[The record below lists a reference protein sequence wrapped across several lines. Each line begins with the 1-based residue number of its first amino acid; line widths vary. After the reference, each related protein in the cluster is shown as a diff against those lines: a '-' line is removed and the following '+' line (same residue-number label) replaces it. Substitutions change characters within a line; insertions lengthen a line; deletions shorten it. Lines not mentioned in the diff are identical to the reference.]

1 VLIQGYYK
9 KERDMSRK
17 LFYVF
22 SILITISLLVTAC
35 GGDATEA
42 PAPATGGE
50 GECPECPAAE
60 EVVIKETVIVEVPA
74 EAAEAPAPEI
84 IQAAGYGE
92 VLKAVQARGNVV
104 CGVHTELLGF
114 GYLDENGRNI
124 GFDIDFCRAVA
135 AAVLGDP
142 EAIEAVPITAADRG
156 PVLQTGEVDLVTRNM
171 TWTSKRDAEWGNFTW
186 ITFYDG
192 QGFLVRADSGVAT
205 LQDMEGATVC
215 VTTGTTTEKNLAT
228 AFTDAGL
235 TYEAVTFEETSAVY
249 GAYEEGRCDVA
260 TSDKSQLAAVRA
272 GFENPDDHII
282 LDITI
287 SKEPLTPAVPT
298 GDAQWLDIV
307 KTVIWGLINAEE
319 FGITSANV
327 EEMKG
332 SEDANI
338 RALLGVEGEADWGYT
353 ALGLA
358 PGSIAQAITAV
369 GNYGEIYDRYFGAE
383 GIAFTLDRGLNNL
396 WTNGG
401 MIYAPP
407 IK

>member
-1 VLIQGYYK
+1 
-9 KERDMSRK
+9 MSRK
-17 LFYVF
+17 LFFVF
-22 SILITISLLVTAC
+22 SVLITISLVVSAC
-35 GGDATEA
+35 GAKQTEA
-42 PAPATGGE
+42 PASTGGE
-50 GECPECPAAE
+50 VAAPVVE
-60 EVVIKETVIVEVPA
+60 TVEVIKTVIVEVPV
-74 EAAEAPAPEI
+74 EGTPLPPEI
-84 IQAAGYGE
+84 LKPAGYGE
-92 VLKAVQARGNVV
+92 TLQAVLARGKVV
-104 CGVHTELLGF
+104 CGIHTELLGF

-192 QGFLVRADSGVAT
+192 QGFLTRTDSGVTT
-205 LQDMEGATVC
+205 LADMDGATVC

-228 AFTDAGL
+228 AFGDAGL
-235 TYEAVTFEETSAVY
+235 SYEAVTFEETSAVY
-249 GAYEEGRCDVA
+249 GAYEEGRCDIA

-272 GFENPDDHII
+272 GFQNPDEHVI

-298 GDAQWLDIV
+298 GDDQWLDIV

-319 FGITSANV
+319 YGITSANV
-327 EEMKG
+327 EEMKA
-332 SEDANI
+332 SPDAGV
-338 RALLGVEGEADWGYT
+338 RAMLGVEGEADWGYT
-353 ALGLA
+353 TLGLTSDSLA
-358 PGSIAQAITAV
+358 NAITAV

-401 MIYAPP
+401 LMYAPP

>member
-1 VLIQGYYK
+1 
-9 KERDMSRK
+9 MSRK
-17 LFYVF
+17 LLLVF
-22 SILITISLLVTAC
+22 SLLIAFSMLATAC
-35 GGDATEA
+35 GSK
-42 PAPATGGE
+42 
-50 GECPECPAAE
+50 PAAVE
-60 EVVIKETVIVEVPA
+60 TIEVVKTVVVTVPVEGTQAPPEVIKP
-74 EAAEAPAPEI
+74 
-84 IQAAGYGE
+84 AGYGE
-92 VLKAVQARGNVV
+92 TLAAVQARGKVV

-114 GYLDENGRNI
+114 GYLDENGRNV
-124 GFDIDFCRAVA
+124 GFDIDFCRAMA

-156 PVLQTGEVDLVTRNM
+156 PVLQTGEVDLVARNM

-192 QGFLVRADSGVAT
+192 QGFLVRKDSGIST
-205 LQDMEGATVC
+205 LQDMNGATVC

-228 AFTDAGL
+228 AFGDAGL

-272 GFENPDDHII
+272 GFQNPDDHVI
-282 LDITI
+282 LPMTI

-298 GDAQWLDIV
+298 GDDQWLDIV

-319 FGITSANV
+319 KGITSDNV
-327 EEMKG
+327 EQMK
-332 SEDANI
+332 SSDNADV
-338 RALLGVEGEADWGYT
+338 RAMLGAEGEADWGYT
-353 ALGLA
+353 TLGLA
-358 PGSIAQAITAV
+358 PDSLAKAISAV
-369 GNYGEIYDRYFGAE
+369 GNYGEIYDRYFGAN
-383 GIAFTLDRGLNNL
+383 GMAFQLDRGLNNL

-401 MIYAPP
+401 LLYAPP

>member
-1 VLIQGYYK
+1 
-9 KERDMSRK
+9 MSRK
-17 LFYVF
+17 LFVVF
-22 SILITISLLVTAC
+22 SVLITLSILAVGC
-35 GGDATEA
+35 GGKATETTA
-42 PAPATGGE
+42 PSGGGVAPVVETV
-50 GECPECPAAE
+50 
-60 EVVIKETVIVEVPA
+60 EVVRTVIVTQLVEGT
-74 EAAEAPAPEI
+74 PAPPEV
-84 IQAAGYGE
+84 IQAPGYGE
-92 VLKAVQARGNVV
+92 TLKAIRERGKVV

-192 QGFLVRADSGVAT
+192 QGFLVRADSGIAT
-205 LQDMEGATVC
+205 LQDMDGATVC

-228 AFTDAGL
+228 AFGDAGL
-235 TYEAVTFEETSAVY
+235 SYEAVTFEETSAVY

-272 GFENPDDHII
+272 GFQNPEDHII

-287 SKEPLTPAVPT
+287 SKEPLTPAVPS
-298 GDAQWLDIV
+298 GDDQWLDIV

-327 EEMKG
+327 EEMKS
-332 SEDANI
+332 SENANI

-353 ALGLA
+353 ALGLSA
-358 PGSIAQAITAV
+358 DSLANAISAV
-369 GNYGEIYDRYFGAE
+369 GNYGEIYDRYFGPE
-383 GIAFTLDRGLNNL
+383 GIAFVLDRGLNNL

-401 MIYAPP
+401 LMYAPP

>member
-1 VLIQGYYK
+1 
-9 KERDMSRK
+9 MSRK
-17 LFYVF
+17 LFAVF
-22 SILITISLLVTAC
+22 SVLIALSLLAVAC
-35 GGDATEA
+35 GGEQPVTTVE
-42 PAPATGGE
+42 
-50 GECPECPAAE
+50 
-60 EVVIKETVIVEVPA
+60 VIKTVVVEVPVEG
-74 EAAEAPAPEI
+74 EALPPEI

-92 VLKAVQARGNVV
+92 TLQAVLARGKVV

-142 EAIEAVPITAADRG
+142 EAIETVPITAADRG

-192 QGFLVRADSGVAT
+192 QGFLVRADSGITSLA
-205 LQDMEGATVC
+205 DMDGATVC
-215 VTTGTTTEKNLAT
+215 VTTGTTTERNLAT
-228 AFTDAGL
+228 AFGDAGL

-272 GFENPDDHII
+272 GFQNPDDHII

-298 GDAQWLDIV
+298 GDAQWMDIV

-319 FGITSANV
+319 RGITSANV
-327 EEMKG
+327 EEMKA
-332 SEDANI
+332 SDNADI
-338 RALLGVEGEADWGYT
+338 RSMLGAEGEADWGYS

-358 PGSIAQAITAV
+358 PDALARAIAAV
-369 GNYGEIYDRYFGAE
+369 GNYGEIYDRYFGPE

-401 MIYAPP
+401 LIYAPP

>member
-1 VLIQGYYK
+1 
-9 KERDMSRK
+9 MTRK
-17 LFYVF
+17 ALPLFAF
-22 SILITISLLVTAC
+22 LLVFALLITAC
-35 GGDATEA
+35 GGGATPAPAEPQAPAEGAAPQTVVETVEVVKTVIVTVEA
-42 PAPATGGE
+42 PAA
-50 GECPECPAAE
+50 
-60 EVVIKETVIVEVPA
+60 PA
-74 EAAEAPAPEI
+74 EVQVAIP
-84 IQAAGYGE
+84 AGYGE
-92 VLKAVQARGNVV
+92 TLAAVKARGKVV

-114 GYLDENGRNI
+114 GYLDANGRNI

-142 EAIEAVPITAADRG
+142 EAIETVPITAADRG

-171 TWTSKRDAEWGNFTW
+171 TWTSKRDAEWGNFT
-186 ITFYDG
+186 IVTFYDG
-192 QGFLVRADSGVAT
+192 QGFLVPADSGIQG
-205 LQDMEGATVC
+205 LEDMDGASVC

-228 AFTDAGL
+228 SFGDAGL

-272 GFENPDDHII
+272 GFDDPDAHVI

-298 GDAQWLDIV
+298 GDAQWFDIV

-319 FGITSANV
+319 YGVTSANV
-327 EEMKG
+327 EEMKA
-332 SEDANI
+332 SENADI
-338 RALLGVEGEADWGYT
+338 RMLLGAEADWGNGT
-353 ALGLA
+353 LGLEQDA
-358 PGSIAQAITAV
+358 LANAIAAV

-383 GIAFTLDRGLNNL
+383 GVAFTLDRGLNNL
-396 WTNGG
+396 WSNGG
-401 MIYAPP
+401 LIYAPP

>member
-1 VLIQGYYK
+1 
-9 KERDMSRK
+9 MSRK
-17 LFYVF
+17 LTIVLGV
-22 SILITISLLVTAC
+22 LIAISLLATAC
-35 GGDATEA
+35 GGKATEA
-42 PAPATGGE
+42 PATSGDESTEPLQTVE
-50 GECPECPAAE
+50 
-60 EVVIKETVIVEVPA
+60 VIKTVIVEVPVA
-74 EAAEAPAPEI
+74 GTPLPPEI
-84 IQAAGYGE
+84 ITPAGYGE
-92 VLKAVQARGNVV
+92 TLAAIQARGKVV

-114 GYLDENGRNI
+114 GYLDANGRNI

-192 QGFLVRADSGVAT
+192 QGFLVRADSGIAT
-205 LQDMEGATVC
+205 LEDMDGATVC

-228 AFTDAGL
+228 SFADAGL
-235 TYEAVTFEETSAVY
+235 AYEAVTFEETSAVY

-272 GFENPDDHII
+272 GFENPDDHVI
-282 LDITI
+282 LPITI

-319 FGITSANV
+319 RGITSANV
-327 EEMKG
+327 EEMKS
-332 SEDANI
+332 SENADV

-353 ALGLA
+353 ALGLSPTA
-358 PGSIAQAITAV
+358 LAQAIAAV
-369 GNYGEIYDRYFGAE
+369 GNYGEIYDRYFGAD

-401 MIYAPP
+401 LIYAPP

>member
-1 VLIQGYYK
+1 
-9 KERDMSRK
+9 MSRK
-17 LFYVF
+17 LTIVLGV
-22 SILITISLLVTAC
+22 LIAISLLATAC
-35 GGDATEA
+35 GGKATEA
-42 PAPATGGE
+42 PATTGDE
-50 GECPECPAAE
+50 STEPVQTVE
-60 EVVIKETVIVEVPA
+60 VIKTVIVEVPVA
-74 EAAEAPAPEI
+74 GTPLPPEI
-84 IQAAGYGE
+84 ITPEGYGE
-92 VLKAVQARGNVV
+92 TLAAIQARGKVV

-114 GYLDENGRNI
+114 GYLDANGRNI

-142 EAIEAVPITAADRG
+142 DAIEAVPITAADRG

-192 QGFLVRADSGVAT
+192 QGFLVRADSGITT
-205 LQDMEGATVC
+205 LEDMNGATVC

-228 AFTDAGL
+228 SFADAGL
-235 TYEAVTFEETSAVY
+235 AYEAVTFEETSAVY

-272 GFENPDDHII
+272 GFENPDDHVI
-282 LDITI
+282 LPITI

-319 FGITSANV
+319 RGITSANV
-327 EEMKG
+327 EAMKS
-332 SEDANI
+332 SENADV

-353 ALGLA
+353 ALGLSPTA
-358 PGSIAQAITAV
+358 LAQAIAAV

-401 MIYAPP
+401 MMYAPP

>member
-1 VLIQGYYK
+1 
-9 KERDMSRK
+9 MSRK
-17 LFYVF
+17 LFYLF
-22 SILITISLLVTAC
+22 SVLIAISLLATAC
-35 GGDATEA
+35 GAKSTATTAPAGSESTA
-42 PAPATGGE
+42 PAPVTTV
-50 GECPECPAAE
+50 
-60 EVVIKETVIVEVPA
+60 EVVKTVIVTVPVESTALPPEVIKP
-74 EAAEAPAPEI
+74 
-84 IQAAGYGE
+84 AGYGE
-92 VLKAVQARGNVV
+92 TLAAIQERGKVV

-192 QGFLVRADSGVAT
+192 QGFLVRADSGIT
-205 LQDMEGATVC
+205 KLEDMDGATVC

-228 AFTDAGL
+228 SFTDAGL

-249 GAYEEGRCDVA
+249 SAFEEGRCDVA

-272 GFENPDDHII
+272 GFQNPADYVI
-282 LDITI
+282 LDLTI

-298 GDAQWLDIV
+298 GDDQWLDIV

-327 EEMKG
+327 EEMKA
-332 SEDANI
+332 SPNANV
-338 RALLGVEGEADWGYT
+338 RTLLGVEGETDWGYT
-353 ALGLA
+353 ALGLSPDA
-358 PGSIAQAITAV
+358 LAKAITAM
-369 GNYGEIYDRYFGAE
+369 GNYGEIYNRYFGPD

-401 MIYAPP
+401 LMYAPP

>member
-1 VLIQGYYK
+1 MFRKMFMLFSVLIA
-9 KERDMSRK
+9 
-17 LFYVF
+17 
-22 SILITISLLVTAC
+22 ISLLAVAC
-35 GGDATEA
+35 GGEEA
-42 PAPATGGE
+42 AVQTVE
-50 GECPECPAAE
+50 
-60 EVVIKETVIVEVPA
+60 VIKTVIVEVPVEG
-74 EAAEAPAPEI
+74 EAAAPEI

-92 VLKAVQARGNVV
+92 TLQAVLARGKVV
-104 CGVHTELLGF
+104 CGIHTELLGF
-114 GYLDENGRNI
+114 GYLDANGRNI

-192 QGFLVRADSGVAT
+192 QGFLVRADSGIT
-205 LQDMEGATVC
+205 NLQDMDGATVC

-228 AFTDAGL
+228 AFGDAGL
-235 TYEAVTFEETSAVY
+235 SYEAVTFEETSAVY

-272 GFENPDDHII
+272 GFQDPAAHVI
-282 LDITI
+282 LDLTI

-298 GDAQWLDIV
+298 GDAQWMDIV

-319 FGITSANV
+319 FGVTSANV
-327 EEMKG
+327 EEMKA
-332 SEDANI
+332 SENANI
-338 RALLGVEGEADWGYT
+338 RAMLGAEGEADWGYT
-353 ALGLA
+353 ALGLS
-358 PGSIAQAITAV
+358 PTSLAQAIAAV
-369 GNYGEIYDRYFGAE
+369 GNYGEIYDRYFGPN
-383 GIAFTLDRGLNNL
+383 GLAFTLDRGLNNL

-401 MIYAPP
+401 LIYAPP